1 MAREGVG
8 VGARRGRRATG
19 DGGREP
25 LRRTP
30 QPCSPSLFHP
40 GDYLAAMAH
49 VILPVAHEFAPDVV
63 ILSAGFDAA
72 AGDPIG
78 GCCVSAAGFAHMAY
92 MVGDGWRVV

>member
-1 MAREGVG
+1 
-8 VGARRGRRATG
+8 
-19 DGGREP
+19 
-25 LRRTP
+25 
-30 QPCSPSLFHP
+30 
-40 GDYLAAMAH
+40 MAH